1 MSQAKI
7 FKEAAEWIVR
17 IQASALTEAQQ
28 IEFEA
33 WKSQSEA
40 HQTAWVKAERLLSS
54 FEYFPENGHE
64 IIQKGNQAAQFQW
77 TKHLVVACIACLGSI
92 LAWNSD
98 YKYLWLSDYSTATGQ
113 QKNVTLEDGTQ
124 LKLNTDTALDVRYTP
139 VQRTL
144 RLHYGEIQ
152 IHTAKETQSN
162 RPFFVETEGAHLQ
175 ALGTVFNVQYLKNK
189 QQQTCLGVIESAV
202 KVTLNQSKKMTV
214 VRAGE
219 QLCFDDTDFKALGQ
233 LDPNVLVW
241 KNQMI
246 MAFEM
251 PLEQLFQEIGRY
263 QHQYVDL
270 DPELKSLK
278 VSGSYPVNNLT
289 QLQSALELSYP
300 IRMQRHL
307 GDHVITIRTKNQKSE
322 KVKK

>member
-1 MSQAKI
+1 MSQTQI
-7 FKEAAEWIVR
+7 LKEAAEWIVL
-17 IQASALTEAQQ
+17 IQASALTDAQQ
-28 IEFEA
+28 IEFET
-33 WKSQSEA
+33 WKNQSEA
-40 HQTAWVKAERLLSS
+40 HQTAWLKAEYLLSS
-54 FEYFPENGHE
+54 FEDFPENGQE
-64 IIQKGNQAAQFQW
+64 IIKKGNHAARFQW
-77 TKHLVVACIACLGSI
+77 TKQLVVACIACLGSI
-92 LAWNSD
+92 IAWNSE
-98 YKYLWLSDYSTATGQ
+98 YKYLWLSDYSTAIGQ
-113 QKNVTLEDGTQ
+113 QKNVILKDGTQ
-124 LKLNTDTALDVRYTP
+124 LQLNTDTALDVRYTP
-139 VQRTL
+139 HQRTL

-152 IHTAKETQSN
+152 IHTAKETHSD
-162 RPFFVETEGAHLQ
+162 RPFFVETENAHLQ

-214 VRAGE
+214 VQAGE

-263 QHQYVDL
+263 QHQYVDIA
-270 DPELKSLK
+270 PQLKALK

-307 GDHVITIRTKNQKSE
+307 GDHVITIQAKNE
-322 KVKK
+322 KREK

>member
-7 FKEAAEWIVR
+7 LKEAAEWIVR
-17 IQASALTEAQQ
+17 IQASALTEVQQ
-28 IEFEA
+28 IEFEK

-40 HQTAWVKAERLLSS
+40 HQTAWLKAERLLSS
-54 FEYFPENGHE
+54 FDYFPENGHE
-64 IIQKGNQAAQFQW
+64 IIKKGNQAAQFQW
-77 TKHLVVACIACLGSI
+77 TKQLVVACIACLGSI

-98 YKYLWLSDYSTATGQ
+98 YKYFWLSDYSTAAGQ

-124 LKLNTDTALDVRYTP
+124 LQLNTNTALDVRYTP
-139 VQRTL
+139 IQRTL

-152 IHTAKETQSN
+152 IHTAKETQSD
-162 RPFFVETEGAHLQ
+162 RPFFVETESAHLQ

-241 KNQMI
+241 TNQMI

-270 DPELKSLK
+270 DPELKLLK

-289 QLQSALELSYP
+289 QLRSALELSYP

-307 GDHVITIRTKNQKSE
+307 GDHVITIRAKNE
-322 KVKK
+322 KK

>member
-1 MSQAKI
+1 MSQTQI
-7 FKEAAEWIVR
+7 LKEAAEWIVL
-17 IQASALTEAQQ
+17 IQASALTDAQQ

-33 WKSQSEA
+33 WKNQSEA
-40 HQTAWVKAERLLSS
+40 HQTAWLKAEYLLSS
-54 FEYFPENGHE
+54 FEHYPENGQE
-64 IIQKGNQAAQFQW
+64 IIKKGNQAAQFQW
-77 TKHLVVACIACLGSI
+77 SKHLVVACIACLGSI
-92 LAWNSD
+92 IAWNSE
-98 YKYLWLSDYSTATGQ
+98 YKYLWLSDYSTAIGQ

-124 LKLNTDTALDVRYTP
+124 LQLNTSTALDVRYTP
-139 VQRTL
+139 HQRTL

-152 IHTAKETQSN
+152 IHTAKEAHSD
-162 RPFFVETEGAHLQ
+162 RPFFVETESAHLQ

-214 VRAGE
+214 VQAGE

-233 LDPNVLVW
+233 LDPNVSVW

-251 PLEQLFQEIGRY
+251 PLEQLLQEIGRY
-263 QHQYVDL
+263 QHHYVDI
-270 DPELKSLK
+270 DPQLKALK
-278 VSGSYPVNNLT
+278 ISGSYPVNNFT

-307 GDHVITIRTKNQKSE
+307 GDHVITIQAKNE
-322 KVKK
+322 KREK

>member
-1 MSQAKI
+1 MSQTQI
-7 FKEAAEWIVR
+7 LKEAAEWIVL

-28 IEFEA
+28 LEFEN

-40 HQTAWVKAERLLSS
+40 HQTAWIKAELLLKSL
-54 FEYFPENGHE
+54 ECFPEEGYA
-64 IIQKGNQAAQFQW
+64 IIKKGNQAAQFQW

-92 LAWNSD
+92 IAWSSD
-98 YKYLWLSDYSTATGQ
+98 YKYLWLSDYSTATGEQ
-113 QKNVTLEDGTQ
+113 QSVTLEDGTQ
-124 LKLNTDTALDVRYTP
+124 LQLNTDTALDVRYTP
-139 VQRTL
+139 HLRTL

-152 IHTAKETQSN
+152 IHTAKETQN
-162 RPFFVETEGAHLQ
+162 PRPFYVETDSAHLQ
-175 ALGTVFNVQYLKNK
+175 ALGTIFNVQYLKNK

-202 KVTLNQSKKMTV
+202 KVTLSQSRKTTV
-214 VRAGE
+214 VHAGE

-270 DPELKSLK
+270 APQLKALK

-289 QLQSALELSYP
+289 QLQSALELTYP

-307 GDHVITIRTKNQKSE
+307 GDRVITIQAKNE
-322 KVKK
+322 KGEK

>member
-1 MSQAKI
+1 MSQTQI
-7 FKEAAEWIVR
+7 LKEAAEWIVL
-17 IQASALTEAQQ
+17 IQASALTDAQQ

-33 WKSQSEA
+33 WKNQSEA
-40 HQTAWVKAERLLSS
+40 HQTAWLKAEYLLSS
-54 FEYFPENGHE
+54 FDHFPENGQE
-64 IIQKGNQAAQFQW
+64 IIKKGNQAARFQW
-77 TKHLVVACIACLGSI
+77 TKQLVVACITCLGSI
-92 LAWNSD
+92 IAWNSE
-98 YKYLWLSDYSTATGQ
+98 YKYLWLSDYSTAIGQ
-113 QKNVTLEDGTQ
+113 QKNVILKDGTQ
-124 LKLNTDTALDVRYTP
+124 LQLNTDTALDVRYTSH
-139 VQRTL
+139 QRTL

-152 IHTAKETQSN
+152 IHTAKETHSD
-162 RPFFVETEGAHLQ
+162 RPFFVETESAHLQ

-214 VRAGE
+214 VQAGE

-251 PLEQLFQEIGRY
+251 PLEQLLQEIGRY

-270 DPELKSLK
+270 DPQLKALK
-278 VSGSYPVNNLT
+278 ISGSYPVNNFT

-307 GDHVITIRTKNQKSE
+307 GDHVIKIQAKNE
-322 KVKK
+322 KREK

>member
-1 MSQAKI
+1 MSQTQI
-7 FKEAAEWIVR
+7 LKEAAEWIVL
-17 IQASALTEAQQ
+17 IQASALTDAQQ
-28 IEFEA
+28 IEFEV
-33 WKSQSEA
+33 WKNQSEA
-40 HQTAWVKAERLLSS
+40 HQTAWLKAEYLLNS
-54 FEYFPENGHE
+54 FEHFPENGHE
-64 IIQKGNQAAQFQW
+64 IIKKGNQAAGFQW
-77 TKHLVVACIACLGSI
+77 SKHLVVACIACLGSVI
-92 LAWNSD
+92 AWNSD
-98 YKYLWLSDYSTATGQ
+98 YKYLWLSDYSTAIGQ
-113 QKNVTLEDGTQ
+113 QKNVILKDGTQ
-124 LKLNTDTALDVRYTP
+124 LKLNTSTALDVRYTP
-139 VQRTL
+139 HQRTL

-152 IHTAKETQSN
+152 IHTAKELQSY
-162 RPFFVETEGAHLQ
+162 RPFFVETENAHLQ
-175 ALGTVFNVQYLKNK
+175 ALGTIFNVQYLKNK

-270 DPELKSLK
+270 DPQLRGLK
-278 VSGSYPVNNLT
+278 VSGSYPANNLAH
-289 QLQSALELSYP
+289 LQSALELSYP
-300 IRMQRHL
+300 LKMERHL
-307 GDHVITIRTKNQKSE
+307 GNRVITIRAKRENN
-322 KVKK
+322 

>member
-1 MSQAKI
+1 MSQTQI
-7 FKEAAEWIVR
+7 LKEAAEWIVL
-17 IQASALTEAQQ
+17 IQASALTDAQQ

-33 WKSQSEA
+33 WKNQSEA
-40 HQTAWVKAERLLSS
+40 HQTAWLKAEYLLSS
-54 FEYFPENGHE
+54 FDHFPENGQE
-64 IIQKGNQAAQFQW
+64 IIKKGNQAARFQW
-77 TKHLVVACIACLGSI
+77 TKQLVVACITCLGSI
-92 LAWNSD
+92 IAWNSE
-98 YKYLWLSDYSTATGQ
+98 YKYLWLSDYSTAIGQ
-113 QKNVTLEDGTQ
+113 QKNVILKDGTQ
-124 LKLNTDTALDVRYTP
+124 LQLNTDTALDVRYTSH
-139 VQRTL
+139 QRTL

-152 IHTAKETQSN
+152 IHTAKETHSD
-162 RPFFVETEGAHLQ
+162 RPFFVETVNAHLQ

-214 VRAGE
+214 VQVGE

-241 KNQMI
+241 TNQMI

-251 PLEQLFQEIGRY
+251 PLVQLFQEIGRY
-263 QHQYVDL
+263 QHQYVYI
-270 DPELKSLK
+270 DPQLKALK
-278 VSGSYPVNNLT
+278 ISGSYPVNNLT

-307 GDHVITIRTKNQKSE
+307 GDHVIKIQAKNE
-322 KVKK
+322 KREK

>member
-7 FKEAAEWIVR
+7 LKEAAEWIVQ
-17 IQASALTEAQQ
+17 IQTSTLTEAQQ

-40 HQTAWVKAERLLSS
+40 HQIAWVKAERLLSS

-98 YKYLWLSDYSTATGQ
+98 YQYLWLSDYSTATGQ

-124 LKLNTDTALDVRYTP
+124 LQLNTNTALDVRYSS

-152 IHTAKETQSN
+152 IHTAKETQN
-162 RPFFVETEGAHLQ
+162 YRPFFVETESAHLQ

-214 VRAGE
+214 LQAGE

-307 GDHVITIRTKNQKSE
+307 GDHVITIRAKNEKSE
-322 KVKK
+322 K

>member
-1 MSQAKI
+1 MSQTQI
-7 FKEAAEWIVR
+7 LKEAAEWIVL

-28 IEFEA
+28 VKFEA
-33 WKSQSEA
+33 WKNQSEA
-40 HQTAWVKAERLLSS
+40 HQTAWLKAEYLLSS

-64 IIQKGNQAAQFQW
+64 IIKKGNQAAQFQW
-77 TKHLVVACIACLGSI
+77 RKHLVVACIACLGSI
-92 LAWNSD
+92 IAWNSD
-98 YKYLWLSDYSTATGQ
+98 YKYLWFSDYSTAIGQ

-124 LKLNTDTALDVRYTP
+124 LQLNTDTALDVRYTP
-139 VQRTL
+139 HQRTL
-144 RLHYGEIQ
+144 KLHYGEIQ
-152 IHTAKETQSN
+152 IHTAKETQN
-162 RPFFVETEGAHLQ
+162 HRPFFVETENSHLQ
-175 ALGTVFNVQYLKNK
+175 ALGTIFNVQHLKNK

-214 VRAGE
+214 VQAGE
-219 QLCFDDTDFKALGQ
+219 QLCFDDTDFRALGQ

-251 PLEQLFQEIGRY
+251 PLEQLLQEIGRY
-263 QHQYVDL
+263 QHQYVDI
-270 DPELKSLK
+270 DPQLKSLK

-300 IRMQRHL
+300 LKMERHL
-307 GDHVITIRTKNQKSE
+307 GSRVITIRAKNE
-322 KVKK
+322 K

>member
-1 MSQAKI
+1 MSQTQI
-7 FKEAAEWIVR
+7 LKEAAEWIVL
-17 IQASALTEAQQ
+17 IQASALTDAQQ

-33 WKSQSEA
+33 WKNQSEA
-40 HQTAWVKAERLLSS
+40 HQTAWLKAEYLLSS
-54 FEYFPENGHE
+54 FEHFPENGHE
-64 IIQKGNQAAQFQW
+64 IIKKGNQAARFQW
-77 TKHLVVACIACLGSI
+77 TKQLVVACITCLGSI
-92 LAWNSD
+92 IAWNSE
-98 YKYLWLSDYSTATGQ
+98 YKYLWLSDYSTAIGQ
-113 QKNVTLEDGTQ
+113 QKNVILKDGTQ
-124 LKLNTDTALDVRYTP
+124 LQLNTDTALDVRYTSH
-139 VQRTL
+139 QRTL

-152 IHTAKETQSN
+152 IHTAKETHSD
-162 RPFFVETEGAHLQ
+162 RPFFVETESAHLQ

-214 VRAGE
+214 VQAGE

-241 KNQMI
+241 TNQMI

-251 PLEQLFQEIGRY
+251 PLVQLFQEIGRY
-263 QHQYVDL
+263 QHQYVDI
-270 DPELKSLK
+270 DPQLKALK
-278 VSGSYPVNNLT
+278 ISGSYPVNNLT

-307 GDHVITIRTKNQKSE
+307 GDHVIKIQAKNE
-322 KVKK
+322 KREK

>member
-1 MSQAKI
+1 MSQTQI
-7 FKEAAEWIVR
+7 LKEAAEWIVL
-17 IQASALTEAQQ
+17 IQASALTDAQQ

-33 WKSQSEA
+33 WKNQSEA
-40 HQTAWVKAERLLSS
+40 HQTAWLKAEYLLKS
-54 FEYFPENGHE
+54 FEHFPENGHE
-64 IIQKGNQAAQFQW
+64 IIKKGNQAARFQW
-77 TKHLVVACIACLGSI
+77 TKHLVVACIACFGSI
-92 LAWNSD
+92 IAWNSE
-98 YKYLWLSDYSTATGQ
+98 YKYLWFSDYSTAMGQ
-113 QKNVTLEDGTQ
+113 QKNVRLEDGTQ
-124 LKLNTDTALDVRYTP
+124 LQLNTNTALDIHYTSH
-139 VQRTL
+139 QRML

-152 IHTAKETQSN
+152 IHTAKEIQSH
-162 RPFFVETEGAHLQ
+162 RPFFVETESAHLQ

-214 VRAGE
+214 VQAGE

-263 QHQYVDL
+263 QHQYVDI
-270 DPELKSLK
+270 DPQLKALK

-307 GDHVITIRTKNQKSE
+307 GDHVITIQAKNE
-322 KVKK
+322 KREK